1 MHGAI
6 MKAYIT
12 AALGLA
18 LLAGCQSREE
28 TGRAGEG
35 ADTIVTSREQVDT
48 AVVTADTSVDVD
60 TTKHEGD
67 TAINRD
73 TLQK

>member
-1 MHGAI
+1 

-18 LLAGCQSREE
+18 LLAGCQNREE
-28 TGRAGEG
+28 SGRAVDA
-35 ADTIVTSREQVDT
+35 ADTIVTSREEVDT

-67 TAINRD
+67 SAVSED
-73 TLQK
+73 TIQK